1 MSTDLPDYLKI
12 YEFDQTK
19 LSKILSG
26 DKIEEN
32 IDASGNIIIDSSK
45 NDIENSLTKLTQ
57 IHTKFSK
64 EKIEQ
69 YYDTNFSEFT
79 NSDEKPGGGLDLEYD
94 VKDVS
99 DEHLRREAVLET
111 QLDEMA
117 KILEQE
123 QNSNVKVQE
132 DAEKTYTAMKGV
144 IIEQRIKNGE
154 GSNPEDF
161 QDSFPFLPKNTSE
174 GTTTAYDSKPFASEP
189 T

>member
-1 MSTDLPDYLKI
+1 MSIDLPDYLKI
-12 YEFDQTK
+12 YDFDQTK

-32 IDASGNIIIDSSK
+32 VDASGNHIIDSSK
-45 NDIENSLTKLTQ
+45 GDIENSLTKITQ
-57 IHTKFSK
+57 VHTKFSK

-79 NSDEKPGGGLDLEYD
+79 SPNEEMGNELNLEYD

-123 QNSNVKVQE
+123 QNTNTKTKE
-132 DAEKTYTAMKGV
+132 DAEKTYSAMMGV

-161 QDSFPFLPKNTSE
+161 QDSFPFLPKNTTD
-174 GTTTAYDSKPFASEP
+174 GTTTTYESKPFASEP